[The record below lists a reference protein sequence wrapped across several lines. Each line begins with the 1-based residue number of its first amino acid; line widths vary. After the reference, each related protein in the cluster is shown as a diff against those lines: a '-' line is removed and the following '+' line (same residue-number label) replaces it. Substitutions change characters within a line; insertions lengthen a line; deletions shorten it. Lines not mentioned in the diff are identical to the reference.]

1 MIEISISQIKGSLSK
16 YINRAASTR
25 ERIIILSHGKPKAA
39 VVSLED
45 LERLEELEDALAAA
59 EALDAY
65 EAGETVPWDRVLAE
79 LTEEHNSLL
88 D

>member
-1 MIEISISQIKGSLSK
+1 MIEISISKIKDSLSE
-16 YINRAASTR
+16 YINRAAYAG
-25 ERIIILSHGKPKAA
+25 ERIIILSRGKPKAA

-65 EAGETVPWDRVLAE
+65 EAGETIPWEQVKAE
-79 LTEEHNSLL
+79 LTEARNGLS

>member
-16 YINRAASTR
+16 YINRAAHTR
-25 ERIIILSHGKPKAA
+25 ERIIILSRGKPKAA

-65 EAGETVPWDRVLAE
+65 EAGETVPWEQVYIRAV
-79 LTEEHNSLL
+79 
-88 D
+88 

>member
-1 MIEISISQIKGSLSK
+1 MIEISISKIKGSLSK
-16 YINRAASTR
+16 YVNRTARTR
-25 ERIIILSHGKPKAA
+25 ERIIILSRGKPKAA

-65 EAGETVPWDRVLAE
+65 GAGETVPWEQVLAE
-79 LTEEHNSLL
+79 LTEARNGLS